1 VGLEKYQVF
10 EGGGKMLSNGVK
22 RGFPPERLGKN
33 IEPKVKKDDGGY
45 YVFTLNENIKVY
57 FEDFYKF
64 LERVEKR
71 SAQELKDLEEKIKNT
86 HPSRIESL
94 SYYRARKIIVE
105 HLLKQVYQSYSD
117 GESLG
122 VVMSPWCFGTVV
134 LEKIEL
140 YRDRIGKG
148 EAQDS
153 NIPDYPY
160 FVLKYIDEIYK
171 KTLLEIFE
179 FPEKAFSVRWQ
190 YTELL
195 KRYSKVLSNINTAL
209 QNILAMVKSYN
220 SSDK

>member
-1 VGLEKYQVF
+1 
-10 EGGGKMLSNGVK
+10 MSNKLK
-22 RGFPPERLGKN
+22 RGFPPERLNKN
-33 IEPKVKKDDGGY
+33 LEPKVKRDDGGY
-45 YVFTLNENIKVY
+45 YLFTLNENIKVY

-71 SAQELKDLEEKIKNT
+71 ATGELNDLEQKIKEI

-94 SYYRARKIIVE
+94 SYCRAKKIILE
-105 HLLKQVYQSYSD
+105 QLLKQVYKFYAD
-117 GESLG
+117 GNNFG
-122 VVMSPWCFGTVV
+122 AIMSPWCFGTVV

-140 YRDRIGKG
+140 YRDRIRKG
-148 EAQDS
+148 DVQDP

-160 FVLKYIDEIYK
+160 FVFRYIEEIYK

-209 QNILAMVKSYN
+209 QNILAMVKTYN
-220 SSDK
+220 SPSK

>member
-1 VGLEKYQVF
+1 
-10 EGGGKMLSNGVK
+10 MLSGGIK
-22 RGFPPERLGKN
+22 RGFSPERLSKN
-33 IEPKVKKDDGGY
+33 LEPKVKKDDGGHY
-45 YVFTLNENIKVY
+45 IFTLNENIKVY

-71 SAQELKDLEEKIKNT
+71 ATPE

-105 HLLKQVYQSYSD
+105 QLLKQVYQSYSD
-117 GESLG
+117 GETFAA
-122 VVMSPWCFGTVV
+122 VMSPWCFGTVV

-148 EAQDS
+148 DAQDP

-160 FVLKYIDEIYK
+160 FVLRYIDEIYK
-171 KTLLEIFE
+171 KTLLEMFE

-220 SSDK
+220 SPDK

>member
-1 VGLEKYQVF
+1 
-10 EGGGKMLSNGVK
+10 MLSNRTK
-22 RGFPPERLGKN
+22 RGFPPERLNKN
-33 IEPKVKKDDGGY
+33 LEPKVKKDDGGHY
-45 YVFTLNENIKVY
+45 LFTLNENIKVY

-71 SAQELKDLEEKIKNT
+71 ATDELKSLEQKIGDI

-105 HLLKQVYQSYSD
+105 RLLKQVYQFYAD
-117 GESLG
+117 DKNLG
-122 VVMSPWCFGTVV
+122 AIMSPWCFGTVV

-140 YRDRIGKG
+140 YRDRIRKG
-148 EAQDS
+148 DAQDP

-160 FVLKYIDEIYK
+160 FVLRYIEEIYK

-220 SSDK
+220 SPNK

>member
-1 VGLEKYQVF
+1 
-10 EGGGKMLSNGVK
+10 MLSDGIK
-22 RGFPPERLGKN
+22 RGFPPEKLSKN
-33 IEPKVKKDDGGY
+33 LEPKVKKDDGGY
-45 YVFTLNENIKVY
+45 YIFTLNENIKVY

-71 SAQELKDLEEKIKNT
+71 ATEELKSLEEKIVNT

-105 HLLKQVYQSYSD
+105 QLLKQVCQFYCD
-117 GESLG
+117 AKNLG
-122 VVMSPWCFGTVV
+122 TIMSPWCFGTVV
-134 LEKIEL
+134 LERIEF
-140 YRDRIGKG
+140 YRDRIRKG
-148 EAQDS
+148 DIEDP
-153 NIPDYPY
+153 NIPEYPY
-160 FVLKYIDEIYK
+160 FVLRYMDEIHK

-209 QNILAMVKSYN
+209 QNILAMVKSYD
-220 SSDK
+220 SPCK